1 MPFGDK
7 TPYVAME
14 NLQQGK
20 LPDRPEVGFTDS
32 LWSTV
37 ESCLELEVGK
47 RPTVGTVL
55 ERLDEALNA

>member
-1 MPFGDK
+1 
-7 TPYVAME
+7 ME

-37 ESCLELEVGK
+37 ESCLELEIGK
-47 RPTVGTVL
+47 RPTVDTVL

>member
-1 MPFGDK
+1 
-7 TPYVAME
+7 ME

-20 LPDRPEVGFTDS
+20 LPDRPKVGFTDS

-37 ESCLELEVGK
+37 GSCLELEVGK
-47 RPTVGTVL
+47 RPTVDTVL

>member
-1 MPFGDK
+1 MPFEKKGQ
-7 TPYVAME
+7 YIAVE

-20 LPDRPEVGFTDS
+20 LPDRPKVGFTDS

-37 ESCLELEVGK
+37 KSCWELEIEK
-47 RPTVGTVL
+47 RPTVDTVL